1 MTQKEFRV
9 RLVNSMVESI
19 GPDVEDPF
27 GLVIRLQPVAGLP
40 DPILKIARVQ
50 IDSFL
55 AVLGLAS
62 QSDLIGRGVQMT
74 VDDETGSERI
84 AFLTSA
90 EAAQAAEAAKAGEL
104 APAAEPVATEAA
116 QAVEP
121 AQAVE
126 SAVAEPVE
134 AAQAAE
140 PAESAAV
147 EPAQPVEAVEP
158 SEVAAPIAA
167 VVAEA
172 PSMPLEPAAPVE
184 SAAFAV
190 AAPVPDIV
198 TAGTA
203 VMAAPPFA
211 DEITVY
217 DGVRASRAA
226 PPTDAECADG
236 PAALTPDQQAIEAA
250 ARAALAAAAGAP
262 LDARYFLYRET
273 YERGPRPSVVELTS
287 DEFALL
293 RGTGSYL
300 HVDDCS
306 VVGIQNLSP
315 ETVQGIERLLERA
328 TSRPEAGLPRAELE
342 RLAATGRVVSCAV
355 Y

>member
-1 MTQKEFRV
+1 
-9 RLVNSMVESI
+9 
-19 GPDVEDPF
+19 
-27 GLVIRLQPVAGLP
+27 
-40 DPILKIARVQ
+40 
-50 IDSFL
+50 
-55 AVLGLAS
+55 
-62 QSDLIGRGVQMT
+62 
-74 VDDETGSERI
+74 
-84 AFLTSA
+84 
-90 EAAQAAEAAKAGEL
+90 
-104 APAAEPVATEAA
+104 
-116 QAVEP
+116 
-121 AQAVE
+121 
-126 SAVAEPVE
+126 
-134 AAQAAE
+134 
-140 PAESAAV
+140 
-147 EPAQPVEAVEP
+147 
-158 SEVAAPIAA
+158 
-167 VVAEA
+167 
-172 PSMPLEPAAPVE
+172 
-184 SAAFAV
+184 
-190 AAPVPDIV
+190 VPDIV
-198 TAGTA
+198 TAGTP
-203 VMAAPPFA
+203 VMAARPFA

-226 PPTDAECADG
+226 PPADAECADD

-250 ARAALAAAAGAP
+250 ARAALAAAASAP

-315 ETVQGIERLLERA
+315 ETAQGIERLLERA